1 METKN
6 YNLFSYTQNNR
17 KINGGLV
24 NRIIDSINQIGYVK
38 ARPIIV
44 DESFKIIDGQH
55 RFEACKQLGLP
66 IYYEITNIDGNRAM
80 ILLNK
85 TQLIWRLQEYIEHW
99 SIEGIDCYVKLVEF
113 EQQYHFGVSN
123 DIIIVLK
130 SGWCSNLC
138 KAIREGKKI
147 ELNPKMQEVTNFL
160 LECKHLVP
168 YWKTKNFIHSIVLLV
183 ERANSNDCKKVLKN
197 IQAVRQ
203 QVSPNSYL
211 AVFENIINKG
221 KIGIN
226 KISLTHKS

>member
-17 KINGGLV
+17 KINNGLV

-66 IYYEITNIDGNRAM
+66 IYYEITNIDSNRAM
-80 ILLNK
+80 VLLNK

-99 SIEGIDCYVKLVEF
+99 AIEEIDCYVKLVEF
-113 EQQYHFGVSN
+113 EKQYHFGVSN
-123 DIIIVLK
+123 DVAIVLK

-138 KAIREGKKI
+138 KAIRDGKKI
-147 ELNPKMQEVTNFL
+147 ELNPKMQEVTNFI

-168 YWKTKNFIHSIVLLV
+168 YWKTRHFIYAIVLLV
-183 ERANSNDCKKVLKN
+183 ERANNNDCKKVLKN
-197 IQAVRQ
+197 IQAIRQ
-203 QVSPNSYL
+203 QVSPNAYL
-211 AVFENIINKG
+211 TVFENIINKG
-221 KIGIN
+221 KIGVN
-226 KISLTHKS
+226 KISLTHEQ